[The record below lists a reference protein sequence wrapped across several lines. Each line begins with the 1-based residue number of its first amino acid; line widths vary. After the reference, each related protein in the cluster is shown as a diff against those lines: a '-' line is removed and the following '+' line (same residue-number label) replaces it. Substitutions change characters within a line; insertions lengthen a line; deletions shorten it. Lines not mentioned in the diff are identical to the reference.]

1 MPSRHTGR
9 RLLGRLLLALLLL
22 VALSWLAW
30 RWLLAAQGI
39 SQLDWQGLQLSGA
52 GLQVDSLLLVRDGA
66 DGSRLQVSA
75 SALQLAWS
83 QRLQL
88 RLHLP
93 ELRSQALQLSWQA
106 GQGASAADS
115 DPQALLDSLAWLPR
129 QLAVDQ
135 LSLDLPC
142 VTGRCEL
149 LGSLHLQHG
158 GELQQPAELRLQ
170 LQTGARSLELQ
181 AHLEQREGQWQ
192 LQAAAQLDRQPL
204 LTLRSALREEAAVSH
219 WKGELELVQLADS
232 RGLFVWL
239 QQWQST
245 DQHLLD
251 TQASLRLQAN
261 WQLALAPGAS
271 LLDVERLRGGSGTF
285 SAVLQLQSPLL
296 QYQNLRAEG
305 LALDLKLA
313 GTLAEQQLQISVQ
326 PASDLQARR
335 VQLAEGLRVQQ
346 LQAKLAGL
354 ALQLGGNPSLHG
366 PLQLSVGALEQ
377 AELLPQAWQFDGQ
390 LQANAQQQ
398 RLQGALSNAAGLS
411 LKVDTERDAQ
421 GALRLSAT
429 LAELF
434 FRAGNPLSQSFRAW
448 PALLQIGNGRLLGQ
462 ASLQLPVGKPLSL
475 DLALQFK
482 GLAGIYDRSELSG
495 LDGQLSLGLQ
505 GDQLTLELAQL
516 NLQQLN
522 PGLPIGPLQVQGRYI
537 ARLGQPLQGQ
547 LSWQTAQAA
556 LLQGQVWLPAG
567 QLDLAQ
573 PSHRLQV
580 QFKDVQLEE
589 IFRVYPA
596 EGLAG
601 RGSLR
606 GELPLLLD
614 AAGLRI
620 EQGQMAAQAPGYLQ
634 FRSEKIR
641 ALGRSNPGMQLVVDA
656 LDDFHF
662 DLLDS
667 AVSYAA
673 DGKLQLALRLQGRNP
688 DVEKGRPI
696 NLNVNLE
703 EDIPALLTSLQL
715 TDRVSETI
723 RQRVQQ
729 RLRQRNDPQKEN

>member
-1 MPSRHTGR
+1 MPSRHKGS
-9 RLLGRLLLALLLL
+9 RLLGKLLLALLLL
-22 VALSWLAW
+22 AALLWLAW

-52 GLQVDSLLLVRDGA
+52 GLQVDSLVLVRDGA
-66 DGSRLQVSA
+66 DGSRLQLNA
-75 SALQLAWS
+75 SALQLAWPRRA
-83 QRLQL
+83 QRLY
-88 RLHLP
+88 LP
-93 ELRSQALQLSWQA
+93 KLRSQALQLRWQA
-106 GQGASAADS
+106 GQGESTPDGE
-115 DPQALLDSLAWLPR
+115 PQALLDSLAWLPR

-135 LSLDLPC
+135 LSLELPC
-142 VTGRCEL
+142 ATGRCAL
-149 LGSLHLQHG
+149 LGSLQLQHG
-158 GELQQPAELRLQ
+158 GALQQPAELRLQ
-170 LQTGARSLELQ
+170 LQTGARSLEVQ

-192 LQAAAQLDRQPL
+192 LRAAAQLDRQPL
-204 LTLRSALREEAAVSH
+204 LTLRSELREEAAVSH
-219 WKGELELVQLADS
+219 WQGELELVQLADS

-239 QQWQST
+239 QQWQTT
-245 DQHLLD
+245 DQRLLD
-251 TQASLRLQAN
+251 TQASLRLQAS
-261 WQLALAPGAS
+261 WQLALTPGSS
-271 LLDVERLRGGSGTF
+271 LLDRQRLRGGSGTF
-285 SAVLQLQSPLL
+285 SAALQLHSPLL
-296 QYQNLRAEG
+296 QYQNLRGEG
-305 LALDLKLA
+305 LALALKLEGKLA
-313 GTLAEQQLQISVQ
+313 GQQLQIALLPS
-326 PASDLQARR
+326 SSLQAKRL
-335 VQLAEGLRVQQ
+335 QLADGLRVQQ

-354 ALQLGGNPSLHG
+354 SLQLGASPSLSG
-366 PLQLSVGALEQ
+366 PLRLSVSKLEQ

-390 LQANAQQQ
+390 LQASARQM
-398 RLQGALSNAAGLS
+398 RLQGALSNAAGLNLS
-411 LKVDTERDAQ
+411 VDGERDAQ
-421 GALRLSAT
+421 GALKLSAT

-434 FRAGNPLSQSFRAW
+434 FRAGNPLSQTLRAW

-462 ASLQLPVGKPLSL
+462 ASLQLPLGAPRRL
-475 DLALQFK
+475 DLALQFQ

-495 LDGQLSLGLQ
+495 LDGELKGQLRGDQLSL
-505 GDQLTLELAQL
+505 ELPQL

-522 PGLPIGPLQVQGRYI
+522 PGLSIGPLQLQGRYV
-537 ARLGQPLQGQ
+537 ARLGQPLQGL
-547 LSWQTAQAA
+547 LSWQTAQAV
-556 LLQGQVWLPAG
+556 LLQGQAWLPAG

-573 PSHRLQV
+573 PSQRLHL
-580 QFKDVQLEE
+580 QFEDVQLEE

-620 EQGQMAAQAPGYLQ
+620 EQGRMAAQAPGYLQ
-634 FRSEKIR
+634 FRSEKMR
-641 ALGRSNPGMQLVVDA
+641 ALGRSNPGMQLVVEA

-667 AVSYAA
+667 TVSYAA

-688 DVEKGRPI
+688 AVEQGRPI
-696 NLNVNLE
+696 NLNVNLQ

>member
-1 MPSRHTGR
+1 MPSRHKGR
-9 RLLGRLLLALLLL
+9 RLLGKLLLALLLL
-22 VALSWLAW
+22 AALLWLAW

-39 SQLDWQGLQLSGA
+39 SQLDWQGLQLSGS

-75 SALQLAWS
+75 SALQLAWP
-83 QRLQL
+83 QRLQQ
-88 RLHLP
+88 RLYLP

-106 GQGASAADS
+106 GQGESAAAS
-115 DPQALLDSLAWLPR
+115 NPQASLDNLAWLPR

-135 LSLDLPC
+135 LSLELPC
-142 VTGRCEL
+142 ATGRCAL
-149 LGSLHLQHG
+149 LGSLQLQHG
-158 GELQQPAELRLQ
+158 GALQQPAELRLQ
-170 LQTGARSLELQ
+170 LQTGARSLEVQ

-192 LQAAAQLDRQPL
+192 LRADAQLDRQPL
-204 LTLRSALREEAAVSH
+204 LTLRSELREEAAVSH
-219 WKGELELVQLADS
+219 WQGELELELADS

-239 QQWQST
+239 QQWQTT
-245 DQHLLD
+245 DQRLLD
-251 TQASLRLQAN
+251 TQASLRLQAS

-271 LLDVERLRGGSGTF
+271 LLDRQRLRGGSGTF
-285 SAVLQLQSPLL
+285 SAALQLHSPLL

-305 LALDLKLA
+305 LALALKLDAKLA
-313 GTLAEQQLQISVQ
+313 GQQLQISLL
-326 PASDLQARR
+326 PSSSLQAKRM
-335 VQLAEGLRVQQ
+335 QLAEGLRVQQ

-354 ALQLGGNPSLHG
+354 SLQLGASPSLSG
-366 PLQLSVGALEQ
+366 PLQLSVSKLEQ

-390 LQANAQQQ
+390 LQASAQQM
-398 RLQGALSNAAGLS
+398 RLQGALSNAAGLNLS
-411 LKVDTERDAQ
+411 VDGERDAQ
-421 GALRLSAT
+421 GALKLSAT

-434 FRAGNPLSQSFRAW
+434 FRAGNPLSQTFRAW

-462 ASLQLPVGKPLSL
+462 ASLQLPLGAPLLL
-475 DLALQFK
+475 DLTLQFQ
-482 GLAGIYDRSELSG
+482 GLAGIYDRSELTG
-495 LDGQLSLGLQ
+495 LDGELKGQLRGDQLSL
-505 GDQLTLELAQL
+505 ELPQL

-522 PGLPIGPLQVQGRYI
+522 PGLSIGPLQLQGRYV
-537 ARLGQPLQGQ
+537 AGLGQPLQGQ

-556 LLQGQVWLPAG
+556 LLQGQAWLPAG
-567 QLDLAQ
+567 QLDLGQ
-573 PSHRLQV
+573 PSQRLHL
-580 QFKDVQLEE
+580 QFEDVQLEE

-620 EQGQMAAQAPGYLQ
+620 EQGRMAAQAPGYLQ

-641 ALGRSNPGMQLVVDA
+641 ALGRSNPGMQLVVEA

-688 DVEKGRPI
+688 AVEQGRPI

>member
-1 MPSRHTGR
+1 MPSRHKGR

-22 VALSWLAW
+22 VALLWLAW

-52 GLQVDSLLLVRDGA
+52 GLQVDSLLLVRDGS
-66 DGSRLQVSA
+66 DGSRVQMSA
-75 SALQLAWS
+75 SALQLAWP
-83 QRLQL
+83 QRLQQ
-88 RLHLP
+88 RLYLP

-106 GQGASAADS
+106 GQGESAAGS

-135 LSLDLPC
+135 LSLELPC
-142 VTGRCEL
+142 ATGRCVL
-149 LGSLHLQHG
+149 LGSLQLQHG
-158 GELQQPAELRLQ
+158 GALQQPAELRLQ

-192 LQAAAQLDRQPL
+192 LRADAQLDSQPL

-219 WKGELELVQLADS
+219 WQGELELVQLADS

-239 QQWQST
+239 QQWQTT
-245 DQHLLD
+245 DQRLLD
-251 TQASLRLQAN
+251 TQASLRLQAS

-271 LLDVERLRGGSGTF
+271 LLDRQRLRDGSGTF
-285 SAVLQLQSPLL
+285 SAALQLQSPLL

-305 LALDLKLA
+305 LALTLKLN
-313 GTLAEQQLQISVQ
+313 GKLAEQQLQVSLL
-326 PASDLQARR
+326 PSSSLQAKRL
-335 VQLAEGLRVQQ
+335 QLAEGLRVQQ

-354 ALQLGGNPSLHG
+354 SMQMGASPSLSG
-366 PLQLSVGALEQ
+366 PLQLNVSQLEQ
-377 AELLPQAWQFDGQ
+377 AELLAQAWQFDGQ
-390 LQANAQQQ
+390 LQVSAQQQ
-398 RLQGALSNAAGLS
+398 RLHGALSNAAGLNLS
-411 LKVDTERDAQ
+411 VDGARDAQ
-421 GALRLSAT
+421 GTLQLSAN

-434 FRAGNPLSQSFRAW
+434 FRAGNPLSQTFRAW

-462 ASLQLPVGKPLSL
+462 VSLQLPVGKPRLL
-475 DLALQFK
+475 DLALQFQ
-482 GLAGIYDRSELSG
+482 GLAGIYDRSELTG
-495 LDGQLSLGLQ
+495 LDGELKGQLRGDQLSLELP
-505 GDQLTLELAQL
+505 QLS
-516 NLQQLN
+516 LQQLN
-522 PGLPIGPLQVQGRYI
+522 AGVAVGPLQLQGRYV

-547 LSWQTAQAA
+547 LSWQTAQTAV
-556 LLQGQVWLPAG
+556 LQGQAWLPAG

-573 PSHRLQV
+573 PSQRLQL

-634 FRSEKIR
+634 FRSEKMR

-662 DLLDS
+662 ELLDS